1 MESIIAE
8 HIAITP
14 GTCGGKP
21 RIAGHRIRVQDVA
34 VWYEQDGMS
43 PAEIVAAYPTISLA
57 DVHAALAFYYDNQ
70 ALIQQQMSE
79 EAAFVAESMSR
90 SLSRLRD
97 AESHRNL

>member
-34 VWYEQDGMS
+34 IWYEQDGMS

-70 ALIQQQMSE
+70 ELIKKQMSE
-79 EAAFVAESMSR
+79 EAAFVAEMMSR
-90 SLSRLRD
+90 SASLLR
-97 AESHRNL
+97 RNHVEDL

>member
-1 MESIIAE
+1 MESIISE

-70 ALIQQQMSE
+70 ELIQKQMSE
-79 EAAFVAESMSR
+79 EAAFVAEMMSR
-90 SLSRLRD
+90 SASLLR
-97 AESHRNL
+97 RNHVEDL